1 MGCQNRGCLGDYDF
15 DHIAAFARKR
25 FIEGIDTVSLMSQAG
40 TDIER
45 EEIALVCLLSV
56 EDDVVRSI
64 QLRCRHAETC
74 HMTNCRDKL
83 RNLINQ
89 ELASARLATAL

>member
-1 MGCQNRGCLGDYDF
+1 MVCHNRGCLGDYDF

-25 FIEGIDTVSLMSQAG
+25 FIEGVDTVSLMRQAVS
-40 TDIER
+40 DIER

-56 EDDVVRSI
+56 EDDVVKDI

-74 HMTNCRDKL
+74 RMSNCRDKL
-83 RNLINQ
+83 RQLITR
-89 ELASARLATAL
+89 ELASS